1 MLVVPEKVGMLG
13 VIISA
18 ITVIMLGYLMVGFS
32 GYLAFPTTVEGNVLK
47 NFPTNDLLLQASSLP
62 LPRTFFWQ
70 NLFPLLN
77 AKIQHA
83 CAGVLLLF
91 SFPSWPWSE
100 CKNKSTGLN
109 SISLACSF
117 TSEQYRHKSTL
128 TGAALGLSRMTLCH
142 LKWPSTH

>member
-62 LPRTFFWQ
+62 LPRTFF
-70 NLFPLLN
+70 
-77 AKIQHA
+77 
-83 CAGVLLLF
+83 
-91 SFPSWPWSE
+91 
-100 CKNKSTGLN
+100 
-109 SISLACSF
+109 
-117 TSEQYRHKSTL
+117 
-128 TGAALGLSRMTLCH
+128 
-142 LKWPSTH
+142 